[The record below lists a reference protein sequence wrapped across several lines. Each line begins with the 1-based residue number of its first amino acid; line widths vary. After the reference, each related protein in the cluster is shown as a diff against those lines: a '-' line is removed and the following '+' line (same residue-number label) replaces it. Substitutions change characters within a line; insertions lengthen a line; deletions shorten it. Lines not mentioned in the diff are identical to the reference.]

1 MRPAV
6 PALSPLPAALLTT
19 LLTALLAAS
28 LAGCSDSGEPASARP
43 PASPTARPTPPLQN
57 GVRPGAEKKSELDG
71 TWTAGSGSRRVAL
84 FLFRGAAA
92 LNSPGFCTGTV
103 DAQGRIKLSCANGSH
118 DRVDGRAVLRSGKLV
133 VTWAGGPKDVLR
145 RRAS

>member
-6 PALSPLPAALLTT
+6 PARRLLPSA

-28 LAGCSDSGEPASARP
+28 LAGCSDSGEPASSRP
-43 PASPTARPTPPLQN
+43 SASPTARPTPPLLN
-57 GVRPGAEKKSELDG
+57 GVRPGVEKKSALDG
-71 TWTAGSGSRRVAL
+71 TWTAGSGSQRVAL

-103 DAQGRIKLSCANGSH
+103 DATGRIKLSCANGSH
-118 DRVDGRAVLRSGKLV
+118 DRIDGRAVLRSGKLV
-133 VTWAGGPKDVLR
+133 ITWAGGPKDVLQ